1 MVDSVSPKAEAL
13 IPNVSTVVVAQ
24 DEVIRLAVI
33 SLLAS
38 GHLLLNDLPGVGK
51 TLLASSI
58 ARSIGSTFKRVQFT
72 PDLLPTDITGA
83 AVYNQTKESFQFIPG
98 PVFANVV
105 LADEINRT
113 SSRTQS
119 ALLEAM
125 GEGQITVDGQTHIL
139 DRPFWVVA
147 TQNEV
152 DPCGTFPL
160 PHAQLD
166 RFLISLSIGYPDD
179 AQQVA
184 ILERSEYGDPLP
196 SAVLTPQEVSQM
208 QDLVQRV
215 QVARPVIEYVAR
227 ILTATREQPEIALGV
242 SPRGGVLLQRAAQ
255 ACAALDGRSFVTPD
269 DVKAVAE
276 AVIAHRLILAPS
288 SGADPS
294 PREVIADVLATT
306 SVPL

>member
-1 MVDSVSPKAEAL
+1 MVDSVSRKSEAL
-13 IPNVSTVVVAQ
+13 IRNVATVVVAP

-33 SLLAS
+33 SLLAG

-58 ARSIGSTFKRVQFT
+58 ARSIGSTFKRIQFT

-125 GEGQITVDGQTHIL
+125 GEGQVTVDGQTHVL

-152 DPCGTFPL
+152 DPYGTFPL

-184 ILERSEYGDPLP
+184 ILERSEHGDAVAG
-196 SAVLTPQEVSQM
+196 AVLTPQDVREM
-208 QDLVQRV
+208 QDLVQQV
-215 QVARPVIEYVAR
+215 QVARPVKEYVAR

-242 SPRGGVLLQRAAQ
+242 SP
-255 ACAALDGRSFVTPD
+255 
-269 DVKAVAE
+269 
-276 AVIAHRLILAPS
+276 
-288 SGADPS
+288 
-294 PREVIADVLATT
+294 
-306 SVPL
+306 